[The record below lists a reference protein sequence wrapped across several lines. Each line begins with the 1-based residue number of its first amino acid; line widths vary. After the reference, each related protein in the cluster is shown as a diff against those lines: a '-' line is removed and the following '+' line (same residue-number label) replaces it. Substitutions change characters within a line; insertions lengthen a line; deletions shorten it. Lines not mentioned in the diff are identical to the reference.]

1 MDLRENSVM
10 AKLIKE
16 GKRQSGGVS
25 GVRLDAAQL
34 AKGLIIVLGQR
45 ARLKDLLSPL
55 LALLSATS
63 RLCLPRRGSS

>member
-25 GVRLDAAQL
+25 RVRLDAAQL

-55 LALLSATS
+55 PALLSATS

>member
-16 GKRQSGGVS
+16 GKRQSRGVS
-25 GVRLDAAQL
+25 RVRLDAAQL